1 MSQSDF
7 MKTKPLIPLLA
18 SMSLPMMFSMLIL
31 SLYNIV
37 DSIYVAKL
45 GQSALTA
52 VSIAFPL
59 QNMIGAVG
67 VGVGVGI
74 TSTISIYLGANQSKK
89 ANIAATLGIVLSIF
103 HCIIF
108 IIIGLFFTKHFLQLF
123 TKDTLVLKQ
132 SMEYSRIVLC
142 FSFGTVIQV
151 AMEKIF
157 QSVGAMKETMY
168 LLAIGCIINIIL
180 DPILIFGY
188 LGFPP
193 MGVRGAAIATV
204 TGQIIGFF
212 CYILVYIKKSFS
224 IKIHPSYLIWDFHI
238 IKQIYSVGIPSSL
251 MMILPSV
258 LTSIFN
264 KMLFQ
269 LSEVYVAI
277 LGIYLKLQTFI
288 YMPVNGMIQGIRPIL
303 GYNYGA
309 KEYDRMKLTIRY
321 SLISIGFFMAI
332 GTILSLFFAH
342 PIMLLFAKEQ
352 KLLTAGIMALQ
363 LTGFSYL
370 FSTYGIV
377 YSGTFEAIGN
387 GKLSLFISLLR
398 QFLTPIILSLIFVPF
413 WGAIGIWISFPISE
427 LCASLFAIF
436 LFKKQKNLWNHS
448 LL

>member
-7 MKTKPLIPLLA
+7 MKTKPLIPLLT

-45 GQSALTA
+45 GQSALNA

-59 QNMIGAVG
+59 QNIIGAVG

-74 TSTISIYLGANQSKK
+74 TSTISIYLGANKPKK
-89 ANIAATLGIVLSIF
+89 ANIAATLGILLSIF

-108 IIIGLFFTKHFLQLF
+108 IVIGLFFTKHFLQLF
-123 TKDTLVLKQ
+123 TNDAIVLEQ
-132 SMEYSRIVLC
+132 AIEYSHIVLC
-142 FSFGTVIQV
+142 FSFGTIIQV

-157 QSVGAMKETMY
+157 QAVGAMKETMY

-188 LGFPP
+188 FGVPP

-212 CYILVYIKKSFS
+212 CYIFVYIKKAFS
-224 IKIHPSYLIWDFHI
+224 VKIHPAYLEWDFSI

-251 MMILPSV
+251 MMILPSI

-264 KMLFQ
+264 KILLQF
-269 LSEVYVAI
+269 SEIYVVI

-288 YMPVNGMIQGIRPIL
+288 YLPVNGMIQGIRPIL

-309 KEYDRMKLTIRY
+309 KEYKRMNLTIRY
-321 SLISIGFFMAI
+321 SLIAIGIFMTT
-332 GTILSLFFAH
+332 GTILSLFFAR
-342 PIMLLFAKEQ
+342 PIMYLFSTEH
-352 KLLTAGIMALQ
+352 KLLTVGITALQ
-363 LTGFSYL
+363 ITGFSYI
-370 FSTYGIV
+370 FSTYGIL

-387 GKLSLFISLLR
+387 GKLSLSISLLR
-398 QFLTPIILSLIFVPF
+398 QFITPIVLSLIFVPL
-413 WGAIGIWISFPISE
+413 WGANGIWISFPISE
-427 LCASLFAIF
+427 CLASIYAILLFQ
-436 LFKKQKNLWNHS
+436 KQKKLFQN
-448 LL
+448 

>member
-1 MSQSDF
+1 MTQSDF
-7 MKTKPLIPLLA
+7 MKTKPLIPLLT

-59 QNMIGAVG
+59 QNTIGAVG

-74 TSTISIYLGANQSKK
+74 TSTISIYLGANQPKK
-89 ANIAATLGIVLSIF
+89 ANITATLGILLSIF
-103 HCIIF
+103 HCIMF
-108 IIIGLFFTKHFLQLF
+108 IVIGLFLTKYFLQLF
-123 TKDTLVLKQ
+123 TKDSIVLEQ
-132 SMEYSRIVLC
+132 AIEYSQIVLC
-142 FSFGTVIQV
+142 FSFGTIIQV

-157 QSVGAMKETMY
+157 QAVGAMKETMY

-188 LGFPP
+188 FGFPP

-204 TGQIIGFF
+204 AGQIIGFF

-224 IKIHPSYLIWDFHI
+224 VKIHPSYLVWDFHI

-251 MMILPSV
+251 MMILPSI

-264 KMLFQ
+264 KILFQ
-269 LSEVYVAI
+269 FSDIYVAV

-309 KEYDRMKLTIRY
+309 KEYKRMTLTIRY
-321 SLISIGFFMAI
+321 SLIAIGFFMTI
-332 GTILSLFFAH
+332 GTVISFFFAQ
-342 PIMLLFAKEQ
+342 PIMLLFSTKQEV
-352 KLLTAGIMALQ
+352 LTIGIIALQ
-363 LTGFSYL
+363 ITGFSYI

-387 GKLSLFISLLR
+387 GKLSLSISLLR
-398 QFLTPIILSLIFVPF
+398 QFFIPILLSLLLVPF
-413 WGAIGIWISFPISE
+413 LGAIGIWISFPISE
-427 LCASLFAIF
+427 FCASIFSIF
-436 LFKKQKNLWNHS
+436 LFQHEKKKFQT
-448 LL
+448 

>member
-1 MSQSDF
+1 MTQSDF
-7 MKTKPLIPLLA
+7 MKTKPLIPLLT

-59 QNMIGAVG
+59 QNTIGAVG

-74 TSTISIYLGANQSKK
+74 TSTISIYLGANQPKK
-89 ANIAATLGIVLSIF
+89 ANITATLGILLSIF
-103 HCIIF
+103 HCIMF
-108 IIIGLFFTKHFLQLF
+108 IVIGLFLTKYFLQLF
-123 TKDTLVLKQ
+123 TKDSIVLEQ
-132 SMEYSRIVLC
+132 AIEYSQIVLC
-142 FSFGTVIQV
+142 FSFGTIIQV

-157 QSVGAMKETMY
+157 QAVGAMKETMY

-188 LGFPP
+188 FGFPP

-204 TGQIIGFF
+204 AGQIIGFF

-224 IKIHPSYLIWDFHI
+224 VKIHPSYLVWDFHI

-251 MMILPSV
+251 MMILPSI

-264 KMLFQ
+264 KILFQ
-269 LSEVYVAI
+269 FSDIYVAV

-309 KEYDRMKLTIRY
+309 KEYKRMTLTIRY
-321 SLISIGFFMAI
+321 SLIAIGFFMVI
-332 GTILSLFFAH
+332 GTVISFFFAQ
-342 PIMLLFAKEQ
+342 PIMF
-352 KLLTAGIMALQ
+352 
-363 LTGFSYL
+363 L
-370 FSTYGIV
+370 FSTKQEVLTIGIIALQITSFSYIFSTYNIV

-387 GKLSLFISLLR
+387 GKLSLSISLLR
-398 QFLTPIILSLIFVPF
+398 QFFIPILLSLLLVPF
-413 WGAIGIWISFPISE
+413 FGAIGIWISFPISE
-427 LCASLFAIF
+427 FCASIFSIF
-436 LFKKQKNLWNHS
+436 LFQHEKKKFQT
-448 LL
+448 

>member
-7 MKTKPLIPLLA
+7 MKTKPLIPLLT

-45 GQSALTA
+45 GKSALTA

-74 TSTISIYLGANQSKK
+74 TSTITIYLGANKPKK
-89 ANIAATLGIVLSIF
+89 ANITATLGILLSIV

-108 IIIGLFFTKHFLQLF
+108 ILIGLFFTRSFLQLF
-123 TKDTLVLKQ
+123 TKDAIVLDQ
-132 SMEYSRIVLC
+132 AIEYSRIVLC
-142 FSFGTVIQV
+142 FSFGTIIQV

-157 QSVGAMKETMY
+157 QAVGAMKETMY
-168 LLAIGCIINIIL
+168 LLAIGCVVNIIL

-188 LGFPP
+188 FGFPA

-204 TGQIIGFF
+204 TGQIIGFI
-212 CYILVYIKKSFS
+212 CYIFVYIQKSFS
-224 IKIHPSYLIWDFHI
+224 VKIHLSYLEWDLTI

-251 MMILPSV
+251 MMILPSI

-264 KMLFQ
+264 KILLQF
-269 LSEVYVAI
+269 SEIYVAI

-288 YMPVNGMIQGIRPIL
+288 YLPVNGMIQGIRPIL

-309 KEYDRMKLTIRY
+309 KEYKRMNLTIRY
-321 SLISIGFFMAI
+321 SLIAIGIFMTI
-332 GTILSLFFAH
+332 GTILSCFFAR
-342 PIMLLFAKEQ
+342 PIMYLFSTEQ
-352 KLLTAGIMALQ
+352 SLLTIGITALQ
-363 LTGFSYL
+363 LTGFSYI

-387 GKLSLFISLLR
+387 GKLSLSISLLR
-398 QFLTPIILSLIFVPF
+398 QFITPIILSLIFVPL
-413 WGAIGIWISFPISE
+413 WGANGIWISFPISE
-427 LCASLFAIF
+427 GLASIYSILLFR
-436 LFKKQKNLWNHS
+436 KQKKLFHN
-448 LL
+448 